1 MTDLITYDAA
11 EKDQS
16 RSRSFFGIK
25 DQAYHKKSVGPG
37 THLKVAVHKSH
48 FEKEAGDSVPLPRSQ
63 ENSALLKMQR
73 QKSTLHD

>member
-48 FEKEAGDSVPLPRSQ
+48 FEKEAGDGLPRSQ